1 MSGPKVVRVVTRE
14 ERVATCTALLA
25 RLEAALQ
32 EWERVTRR
40 SGNVTAADIQA
51 MRARSDELKRALAAD
66 RFDQIERTAPA
77 ETQFVQREQERRQ
90 TEAVNR
96 EALKRR
102 VRSRTRRIEA
112 EMRAAPRTAQQTG
125 STDAQRALAKRLKED
140 ADEPSLEQWLAEHPS
155 PADAETA
162 KIERQ
167 LAELSFLLDA
177 AAVAALEAK
186 LEAAER
192 EMADTQRRAML
203 LDSLTLELAAL
214 VKQAREQEALK
225 ARLRALAEELRSTGS
240 ATAIERAAS
249 VLTAIDNDAAA
260 LSVLETETV
269 KALAA
274 ERDSLSAQARRN
286 AVLQGLAT
294 LGYQVN
300 EGLETAWV
308 QSGRV
313 VVKRPTQPG
322 YGVELGGKTENGRLQ
337 VRVVAFRGAGD
348 VADSSRDKDAE
359 RMWCSDFSKLQEQ
372 IAAAGGGLVIERAL
386 AVGETPV
393 KAVEDIDANAAAAD
407 RVAPARERSLRT

>member
-32 EWERVTRR
+32 EWERAARR
-40 SGNVTAADIQA
+40 SGTLTASDVQA
-51 MRARSDELKRALAAD
+51 MRARSEELKKALAAD
-66 RFDQIERTAPA
+66 RFDEVERAAST
-77 ETQFVQREQERRQ
+77 ETQFVQREQERRH
-90 TEAVNR
+90 TEAVDR
-96 EALKRR
+96 ETLKRR

-112 EMRAAPRTAQQTG
+112 EMRAAPKSAVQTG
-125 STDAQRALAKRLKED
+125 ITDAQRSLAERLREGG
-140 ADEPSLEQWLAEHPS
+140 DEQSLERWLAEHPS
-155 PADAETA
+155 AVDTETA
-162 KIERQ
+162 RIERQ

-177 AAVAALEAK
+177 AAVSALEAK

-192 EMADTQRRAML
+192 ETSNAQRRAML
-203 LDSLTLELAAL
+203 LDSLTLELATL
-214 VKQAREQEALK
+214 VKQARERNAAK
-225 ARLRALAEELRSTGS
+225 ARLRILAEELRSIGS
-240 ATAIERAAS
+240 TNALERATS
-249 VLTAIDNDAAA
+249 VLNAVDGDLSSLTA
-260 LSVLETETV
+260 LETETI

-274 ERDSLSAQARRN
+274 ERDSLAAQARRN
-286 AVLQGLAT
+286 AVLKGLAT

-348 VADSSRDKDAE
+348 AADSSRDKDAE
-359 RMWCSDFSKLQEQ
+359 RIWCSDFSKLQEH
-372 IAAAGGGLVIERAL
+372 IAAAGGGLAIERAL

-393 KAVEDIDANAAAAD
+393 KAVEDIDANASSAD
-407 RVAPARERSLRT
+407 RVAPPRERSLRS